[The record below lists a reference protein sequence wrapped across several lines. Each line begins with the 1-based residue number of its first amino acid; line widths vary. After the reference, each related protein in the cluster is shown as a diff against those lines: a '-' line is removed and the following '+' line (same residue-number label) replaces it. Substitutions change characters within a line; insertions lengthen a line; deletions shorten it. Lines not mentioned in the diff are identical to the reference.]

1 MSENRHLDTICFRDR
16 YSGPMGHTVLEGE
29 FSKKQSWYG
38 FAVLALAG
46 FALMASYGVVRPLAR
61 AVFSFDARFMLW
73 GMAATPLLVTLIIW
87 PYGWALSRLGPR
99 RTILWSTALSGALL
113 AVPFLIRHPYLTFF
127 LYVWK
132 DVYVVLL
139 VEQFWSLA
147 NSSHSIAQGKR
158 RFGALLFIGGLG
170 AVSGNQLVALLA
182 EPLGSWTV
190 YLGAILFLLPFA
202 MFMDRAHKG
211 TGDKVASRPEKGPWE
226 GGTLAVL
233 ARSPLLFSIAC
244 IVALGQVMAGALEV
258 VFTQHV
264 ESAYAFA
271 ASLPAQDARAAFEG
285 RFWTA
290 VNLGSMSV
298 QLAIPL
304 LLRRLSVRLVQ
315 LLIPISHG
323 AALAVL
329 LVYPS
334 LTTAALAFAWFKIL
348 DYSLFRASKEV
359 LYVPLDFAAR
369 YRVKMLIDMTIYRT
383 AKGGS
388 GLVLYGLS
396 TVIVAVGRMF
406 ALTALG
412 ATVLWTFFAWK
423 IGRGFAKFEERAQN
437 RPVADQDGGS

>member
-1 MSENRHLDTICFRDR
+1 M
-16 YSGPMGHTVLEGE
+16 
-29 FSKKQSWYG
+29 
-38 FAVLALAG
+38 AG
-46 FALMASYGVVRPLAR
+46 FALMASYGIVRPLAR

-73 GMAATPLLVTLIIW
+73 GMAATPLLVTLLIW

-99 RTILWSTALSGALL
+99 RTILWSSVLSASLL
-113 AVPFLIRHPYLTFF
+113 VLPFLVRHPYLTFF

-190 YLGAILFLLPFA
+190 YLGAILVLVPFA
-202 MFMDRAHKG
+202 LLMDRAHQG
-211 TGDKVASRPEKGPWE
+211 GEEEGASQPGKE
-226 GGTLAVL
+226 AVDGHALGML

-264 ESAYAFA
+264 ETAYAFGA
-271 ASLPAQDARAAFEG
+271 TLGAQDARAAFEG

-298 QLAIPL
+298 QLLIPL
-304 LLRRLSVRLVQ
+304 LLRRLSVRLVH
-315 LLIPISHG
+315 LLIPMSHG
-323 AALAVL
+323 AALAAL

-334 LTTAALAFAWFKIL
+334 LTTAALAFAWFKVL

-359 LYVPLDFAAR
+359 LYVPLDFASR

-396 TVIVAVGRMF
+396 SVVVAVGRLF

-412 ATVLWTFFAWK
+412 AVLLWTFFAWK
-423 IGRGFAKFEERAQN
+423 IGRGFAKFEEQAQN
-437 RPVADQDGGS
+437 GSVADQDGGS